1 MRRFFLVLLVS
12 ALLCNISAVFA
23 ESINFGTAAEY
34 RPFVYYDYNNELT
47 GLDIELIKEIGERE
61 GFTVKFLDMAFDGLI
76 DSVSVGQIDLIGG
89 AFSVTEER
97 KKDLLF
103 SDVYYTNEALI
114 IASVESNV
122 ASNLGLNQMTNLR
135 IGVQRGT
142 SFDQW
147 IKTNLVSEGLI
158 STQNVYTFSTL
169 DSAVKGL
176 RNRMIDLLMLDDDS
190 YRQTYQDSGNFK
202 IINEKI
208 GDEEYAF
215 AAAQGSEDLISRIN
229 DGITKMKED
238 GSLQAL
244 IYKYTLSAGD
254 EAEITITRP
263 SQIVR
268 DPEVL
273 PTPTPIPP
281 IDQPANCKN
290 VMVYMADVSY
300 PDGSKINP
308 GENFTKAWRIY
319 NNGSC
324 KWYEGYTIEYTDG
337 DFMGGRSVTI
347 PTLTIPGTTV
357 DVGIQLQAPQAPG
370 EYVGYFQ
377 RRAPDGTFFGPK
389 LTAKIIVTTD
399 AVGAPPVGA
408 PPVITRFQP
417 NYYKGG
423 KRFCPTVYWTVTD
436 ATQIRLSINNKPV
449 YTTTQGSGS
458 VELCPGGGK
467 GDYIY
472 GIVAEGTK
480 RVSYVFTYTNTGE
493 N

>member
-1 MRRFFLVLLVS
+1 MRRFFLTLLVS

-23 ESINFGTAAEY
+23 ESINLGTAAEY

-122 ASNLGLNQMTNLR
+122 ASNLGLNEMTNLR

-244 IYKYTLSAGD
+244 IDKYTLSAGI

-308 GENFTKAWRIY
+308 GENFTKTWRIY

-377 RRAPDGTFFGPK
+377 LRAPDGTFFGPK

>member
-1 MRRFFLVLLVS
+1 MRKLFISLLFIV
-12 ALLCNISAVFA
+12 LLCNISAAFA
-23 ESINFGTAAEY
+23 ENINVGLAAEY

-47 GLDIELIKEIGERE
+47 GLDVELIKLIGEKE
-61 GFTVKFLDMAFDGLI
+61 GFTPKFFDMAFDGLI
-76 DSVSVGQIDLIGG
+76 DSVSVGQIDLIAG
-89 AFSVTEER
+89 AFSITPER
-97 KKDLLF
+97 QKELLYA
-103 SDVYYTNEALI
+103 DVYYTNEALI
-114 IASVESNV
+114 IASTQSNIIN
-122 ASNLGLNQMTNLR
+122 SLQLNQMTNYRL
-135 IGVQRGT
+135 GVQRGT

-147 IKTNLVSEGLI
+147 VKTNLVSEGLI
-158 STQNVYTFSTL
+158 STQNVYTFASL

-176 RNRMIDLLMLDDDS
+176 RNGMIDLLMLDEDS
-190 YRQTYQDSGNFK
+190 YKQSYQSSGNFK
-202 IINEKI
+202 IVNENV

-215 AAAQGSEDLISRIN
+215 AAAQGSEDLIDRIN
-229 DGITKMKED
+229 DAFGKMRKD
-238 GSLQAL
+238 GTLKAL
-244 IYKYTLSAGD
+244 IDNYILSAGE

-268 DPEVL
+268 NPVVVA
-273 PTPTPIPP
+273 TPTPIPP

-300 PDGSKINP
+300 PDGTRVNP
-308 GENFTKAWRIY
+308 GENFTKGWRIY

-324 KWYEGYTIEYTDG
+324 KWYAGYTIEFVDG
-337 DFMGGRSVTI
+337 DFMGGRSVAI
-347 PTLTIPGTTV
+347 PQLTIPGTTV

-370 EYVGYFQ
+370 EYIGYFQ
-377 RRAPDGTFFGPK
+377 LRAPDGSFFGPK

-399 AVGAPPVGA
+399 AVSAPPAGA

-458 VELCPGGGK
+458 IELCPGGGK

-480 RVSYVFTYTNTGE
+480 RASYVFTYTNTGE